1 VPPPPPLAAAPP
13 SHGLVAA
20 RAAAAAAAGGKCGEK
35 GQKREEAETRDMLAP
50 PPIDELYQSG
60 CHFKKEANELYK
72 HLVKFPL
79 PTVLVCFFKLIC

>member
-35 GQKREEAETRDMLAP
+35 GQKREEAETRTCWLLPLSMSF
-50 PPIDELYQSG
+50 IKVGVISR
-60 CHFKKEANELYK
+60 KKQMNSTSIWLNF
-72 HLVKFPL
+72 LFQLFWFVFL
-79 PTVLVCFFKLIC
+79 N